1 MAVNVHPTL
10 DFIASLPK
18 LMSLTF
24 PFLCRQCQRYS
35 DLDSSK
41 KYTLPTPQYFTPKL
55 LNALALP
62 FMPKPTTTQT
72 PQPTAIRPIPAPRK
86 LKTVQPCIDTMT
98 SSMTPSTPVTPT
110 TFDTPTAVMT
120 PTTAP
125 VTTEDPVTVEDSL
138 PAVMMSQ
145 AKASEPAVICKA
157 VVVRYCAGTPVVKA
171 PGIGWGCHLCSMT
184 FDSEDDLLEHRM
196 TPQHNEQAE
205 LQRKYLH
212 ECGVCKM
219 TCSGLDS
226 FSAHITGRKH
236 RRNENNMSG
245 VKQGN
250 AAILSIW
257 TSAE

>member
-24 PFLCRQCQRYS
+24 PFLCRQCQRYPG
-35 DLDSSK
+35 LDSPK

-196 TPQHNEQAE
+196 TPQHNEQAVV
-205 LQRKYLH
+205 QSKYFH
-212 ECGVCKM
+212 ECGVCNM

-226 FSAHITGRKH
+226 FSAHIAGKKH
-236 RRNENNMSG
+236 RRNQNNMSG